1 MLMSM
6 KFGFHVSISGGVD
19 RAVDRAVEL
28 GCDVFQVFTRNP
40 RMWRSRDLRLEEIDA
55 FRERRKAGLDPV
67 FGHMPYLPNLATP
80 REDMYGRSVESLAVG
95 LQRCDTL
102 GIPYLVTHLG
112 SHLGSGSVAGVRR
125 VQAALDSVLSRD
137 GGGVV
142 LLLENTSGS
151 RNSVG
156 SDLVELGVILDGL
169 RFGGRVGVC
178 FDTCHGFAAGY
189 DLRDRIAVDATVGV
203 LESSVGLDRVGLV
216 HLNDCAGVLGG
227 HVDRHEHVG
236 LGGIGVEGFRSL
248 LGSRLGGVPM
258 VMETPV
264 DDRRGDAENLAA
276 VRGLATGL

>member
-1 MLMSM
+1 MSM
-6 KFGFHVSISGGVD
+6 KFGFHVSISGSID
-19 RAVDRAVEL
+19 RAVDRAAEL
-28 GCDVFQVFTRNP
+28 GCDVFQIFTRNP
-40 RMWRSRDLRLEEIDA
+40 RRWKSRELRSEEVDA
-55 FRERRKAGLDPV
+55 FREKRWKAGLDPV

-80 REDMYGRSVESLAVG
+80 RDDLYARSVESLAVG
-95 LQRCDTL
+95 LQRCDAL

-112 SHLGSGSVAGVRR
+112 SHLGSGSEKGVRR
-125 VQAALDSVLSRD
+125 VKAALDTVLSRD

-189 DLRDRIAVDATVGV
+189 DLRTGDAVDATIGV
-203 LESSVGLDRVGLV
+203 LESCVGLDRVGLV
-216 HLNDCAGVLGG
+216 HLNDCAGGLGG

-236 LGGIGVEGFRSL
+236 LGGIGVEGFRAL
-248 LGSRLGGVPM
+248 LGSRLGGVPL

-264 DDRRGDAENLAA
+264 DDRRGDAENLVA
-276 VRGLATGL
+276 VRGLAGL

>member
-6 KFGFHVSISGGVD
+6 KFGFHVSISGSVD
-19 RAVDRAVEL
+19 RAVDRAAEL
-28 GCDVFQVFTRNP
+28 GCDVFQIFTRNP
-40 RMWRSRDLRLEEIDA
+40 RTWKSRELRPEEIEA
-55 FRERRKAGLDPV
+55 FWEKRKKAGIDPV

-80 REDMYGRSVESLAVG
+80 RDDMYARSVESLAVG

-112 SHLGSGSVAGVRR
+112 SHLGSGSVVGVRR
-125 VQAALDSVLSRD
+125 VQAALDTVLSRD

-156 SDLVELGVILDGL
+156 SDLVELGAILDGL

-178 FDTCHGFAAGY
+178 FDTCHGFAAGF
-189 DLRDRIAVDATVGV
+189 DLRDGVAVDTTVGL
-203 LESSVGLDRVGLV
+203 LESVVGLDRVGLV
-216 HLNDCAGVLGG
+216 HLNDCTGVLGG

-236 LGGIGVEGFRSL
+236 LGGIGVEGFRAL
-248 LGSRLGGVPM
+248 LGSGLGGVPM

-276 VRGLATGL
+276 VRGLAGL